1 MIQNNPSSE
10 TQYCA
15 NHPQR
20 ETYLRCNRCDKPIC
34 SQCAVSTPTGYR
46 CKECV
51 RGQQKVYE
59 TATAIDYPIAVV
71 IAGVLSFIGSLIA
84 TVIGFFIII
93 IGPVIGL
100 IVTEVIRWSV
110 KKRRSPSLFLAAAIS
125 AAVGSLPL
133 VIIDVIGL
141 IGLGFHGNIIGLVW
155 QVVYSVMITTTVYY
169 RLSGIQL

>member
-1 MIQNNPSSE
+1 MIQDTSSE
-10 TQYCA
+10 TLHCA

-20 ETYLRCNRCDKPIC
+20 ETYLRCNRCEKPIC
-34 SQCAVSTPTGYR
+34 NQCAVSTPTGYR

-51 RGQQKVYE
+51 RGQQKIFE
-59 TATAIDYPIAVV
+59 NATVIDYPIAIV

-110 KKRRSPSLFLAAAIS
+110 RKRRSPSLFLVAAIS
-125 AAVGSLPL
+125 AAIGSLPL

-141 IGLGFHGNIIGLVW
+141 IGVGFQGNIIGLIW
-155 QVVYSVMITTTVYY
+155 QVVYAVMITTTVYY

>member
-10 TQYCA
+10 TLYCA

-20 ETYLRCNRCDKPIC
+20 ETYLRCNRCEKPIC

-51 RGQQKVYE
+51 RGQQKVYA

-110 KKRRSPSLFLAAAIS
+110 KKRRSPSLFLVAAIS
-125 AAVGSLPL
+125 AAIGSLPL
-133 VIIDVIGL
+133 VIIDLIGL
-141 IGLGFHGNIIGLVW
+141 VGLGFHGNILGLVW